1 MWETCRHQGKMDLP
15 TYPQPLLLLLLL
27 LLIINNIYTKRGYRM
42 KFEIMRDKL
51 LDGLSDVMKAIS
63 QKVAIPILTGIKI
76 EVNENGVTLTGS
88 DSDITICTFIPA
100 EDNGEQI
107 IRVVEKGSIVL
118 QAKVFSEI
126 VRKLPTNQ
134 VIIEVANGLQ
144 THIQS
149 GKSEFRL
156 IGLDP
161 EDYPVLPEVKD
172 DYLFSLPADLMKSII
187 RETVFAVS
195 QQETR
200 PVLTGVLWEAKDGG
214 LACIATDSHRLA
226 RRLTIPEEMPEV
238 PFSVVIPGK
247 SLQELNK
254 ILPDNG
260 ELVDIVIADQQ
271 VLFKTRG
278 VLFYSRLLE
287 GNYPD
292 TSRLIPLEYKTSV
305 TVNGRLLLQAID
317 RASLLAREE
326 RNNIVRFSA
335 NEGQVIEISSNS
347 PEVGKVE
354 ELVEAIGVT
363 GEELNISFSA
373 KYMMDA
379 LKAIDGQD
387 VTIQFTGAMRP
398 FILKSVD
405 DDSILQLILPVRT
418 Y

>member
-1 MWETCRHQGKMDLP
+1 
-15 TYPQPLLLLLLL
+15 
-27 LLIINNIYTKRGYRM
+27 M
-42 KFEIMRDKL
+42 KFEIMRDRL
-51 LDGLSDVMKAIS
+51 LDGINDVMKAIS

-76 EVNENGVTLTGS
+76 EVNEKGLTMTGS

-107 IRVVEKGSIVL
+107 IKVAEKGNIVL

-126 VRKLPTNQ
+126 ARKLPTNE
-134 VIIEVANGLQ
+134 VTIEVVNGLQ

-149 GKSEFRL
+149 GKSEFHL
-156 IGLDP
+156 IGSDA
-161 EDYPVLPEVKD
+161 EDYPVLPDVKD
-172 DYLFSLPADLMKSII
+172 DYLFSLPSDLMKSII

-200 PVLTGVLWEAKDGG
+200 PILTGVHWEAKDGG
-214 LACIATDSHRLA
+214 LSCVATDSHRLA
-226 RRLTIPEEMPEV
+226 RRLTVPEDMPDM
-238 PFSVVIPGK
+238 PFSIVIPGK

-254 ILPDNG
+254 ILPDNS
-260 ELVDIVIADQQ
+260 ESVDIVIADQQ
-271 VLFKTRG
+271 VLFKTRN

-292 TSRLIPLEYKTSV
+292 TSRLIPSEYKTSIV
-305 TVNGRLLLQAID
+305 VNGKNLLQAID

-335 NEGQVIEISSNS
+335 DDSKMIEISSNS

-354 ELVEAIGVT
+354 ELLEAT
-363 GEELNISFSA
+363 DLSGEDLKISFSA

-387 VTIQFTGAMRP
+387 VSIHFTGAMRP
-398 FILKSVD
+398 FILQAVD
-405 DDSILQLILPVRT
+405 DDTILQLILPVRT